1 MNNDNLNMPIPTA
14 PISPLI
20 LSALPVPNEEQFNYY
35 FMIKIRSFWCYKQY
49 LTLEINKEYYVI
61 KYKNGVLEIPRIKN
75 KDYVIDILK
84 TIGIK
89 SKHIFKVYVMNGQI
103 VLSKRRLYD
112 LNSIINFV
120 NKTEMIMENVKHN

>member
-1 MNNDNLNMPIPTA
+1 MNNNDFSVPTA
-14 PISPLI
+14 SPSAPSPL
-20 LSALPVPNEEQFNYY
+20 LLAMPVSNEEQFNYY

-89 SKHIFKVYVMNGQI
+89 NKHIFKVYVMNGQI

-120 NKTEMIMENVKHN
+120 NKTEMIMENVKHT